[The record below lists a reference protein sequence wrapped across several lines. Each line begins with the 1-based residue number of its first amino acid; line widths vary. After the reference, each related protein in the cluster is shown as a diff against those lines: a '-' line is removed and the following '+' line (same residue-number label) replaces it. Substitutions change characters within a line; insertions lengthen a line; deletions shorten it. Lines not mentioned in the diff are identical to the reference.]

1 MKKLILTAVDQIE
14 LSRLSG
20 MVKSLNQQILDIQ
33 NKALRDGVKLKDI
46 PSDPR
51 FIPIRQLLVQYNVA
65 SCKILQK
72 SYRYA
77 KES

>member
-1 MKKLILTAVDQIE
+1 MKKLIIAPMDQIE
-14 LSRLSG
+14 LTSLSST
-20 MVKSLNQQILDIQ
+20 VKFLNQQMLDIQ
-33 NKALRDGVKLKDI
+33 NKALKDGVKLKDI

-51 FIPIRQLLVQYNVA
+51 FVPIRKLLIQCNIA
-65 SCKILQK
+65 SCKILQR